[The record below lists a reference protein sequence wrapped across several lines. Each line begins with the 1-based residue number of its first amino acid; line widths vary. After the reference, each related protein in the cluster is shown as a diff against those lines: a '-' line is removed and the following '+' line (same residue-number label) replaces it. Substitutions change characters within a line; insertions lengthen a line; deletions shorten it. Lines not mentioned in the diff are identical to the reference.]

1 MNKKTHQLFYI
12 FLVVI
17 ILFVIEIVYLYEMK
31 KITPQQKL
39 KKEYFVRLSGL
50 PDLAIVTESFALR
63 HRTLSNLFSIY
74 SDDPT
79 LREYF
84 PSSFAYSH
92 SHIINQ
98 EITIE
103 K

>member
-1 MNKKTHQLFYI
+1 MNKKSHQLFYI
-12 FLVVI
+12 FLIVI
-17 ILFVIEIVYLYEMK
+17 LLFGVEIIYISQTK
-31 KITPQQKL
+31 KITPEQKL
-39 KKEYFVRLSGL
+39 KKEQFIYLSGL
-50 PDLAIVTESFALR
+50 PDLAIVTESFAVR
-63 HRTLSNLFSIY
+63 HRTLSTLFSIY
-74 SDDPT
+74 RDDPL

-98 EITIE
+98 ERTIE

>member
-1 MNKKTHQLFYI
+1 MNTKTHKLFYI
-12 FLVVI
+12 FSIVI
-17 ILFVIEIVYLYEMK
+17 LLFIIEILYLYQTK
-31 KITPQQKL
+31 SITPQQKI
-39 KKEYFVRLSGL
+39 KKEQFVSLSGL
-50 PDLAIVTESFALR
+50 PDLAIVTESFAIR
-63 HRTLSNLFSIY
+63 HRTLSDLFSIY

>member
-1 MNKKTHQLFYI
+1 MVEKL
-12 FLVVI
+12 
-17 ILFVIEIVYLYEMK
+17 
-31 KITPQQKL
+31 PQQKI
-39 KKEYFVRLSGL
+39 KKEQFVSLSGL
-50 PDLAIVTESFALR
+50 PDLAIVTESFAIR
-63 HRTLSNLFSIY
+63 HRTLSDLFSIY